1 MANKVSEADGV
12 VVLTGKEGIV
22 LTSAE
27 GGMSFDSTGDQSYLI
42 LNTQNLAYLTAG
54 KNSVA
59 IYDDKITGGMIDIQA
74 DTQGAVNL
82 AVQDGATQN
91 TAVTVTNG
99 EAHVGVFKVGTF
111 DRLHVVEKKVTLE
124 SAVGPVAVPT
134 NLGKVEVEPD
144 KVTISSLKSKM
155 EVNVDGFTF
164 EPAAGTIALKLTTKV
179 FSVEATNGSALKID
193 LLTGKV
199 EIKALMVDIESK
211 IGTSIKTLE
220 NEINTK
226 ITGIESKAIT
236 KKQLTEAIKRA
247 KTTIKQETTQAIDV
261 LKASLQ
267 KKGP

>member
-74 DTQGAVNL
+74 NPKGAVNL
-82 AVQDGATQN
+82 AVQDGPTQN
-91 TAVTVTNG
+91 TALTITDG
-99 EAHVGVFKVGTF
+99 EAHLGVFNVANF
-111 DRLHVVEKKVTLE
+111 DRLHVKSGKVTLE
-124 SAVGPVAVPT
+124 SSAGPVAGSKA
-134 NLGKVEVEPD
+134 LGKVEVEPD
-144 KVTISSLKSKM
+144 KVTISSMKSKM
-155 EVNVDGFTF
+155 EVDVNGFTF
-164 EPAAGTIALKLTTKV
+164 EPTAGTIALKLTTTE
-179 FSVEATNGSALKID
+179 FSVAATNGSKFKID
-193 LLTGKV
+193 LTTGKV

-211 IGTSIKTLE
+211 IETSIKTLE